1 MELLESLR
9 TSDVDQSLRTLMTH
23 FKCEIGTLH
32 TLGADGMLHL
42 RAHTP
47 GIPEPV
53 LKASQVIPVGKGIA
67 GLAAQNKKAVNSC
80 NLTQDSDPRI
90 PVAAKNANVM
100 GAICVP
106 MFKGDTDE
114 VVGTLGIAVRSERTF
129 TPAEEELL
137 LQAGRVIAANLA

>member
-1 MELLESLR
+1 MARATATPPAAFLAAREL
-9 TSDVDQSLRTLMTH
+9 T
-23 FKCEIGTLH
+23 
-32 TLGADGMLHL
+32 DGMLHL

-67 GLAAQNKKAVNSC
+67 GLAAQHKKAVNSC

-106 MFKGDTDE
+106 MFKRDTDE

-129 TPAEEELL
+129 TTAEEELLL

>member
-9 TSDVDQSLRTLMTH
+9 TTDLDASLKALLAH
-23 FKCEIGTLH
+23 FKCDIGTLH
-32 TLGADGMLHL
+32 TLGPDGKLHL

-47 GIPEPV
+47 GIPEPI
-53 LKASQVIPVGKGIA
+53 LNASRIIPVGKGIA
-67 GLAAQNKKAVNSC
+67 GLAAQNKKAMNMC

-90 PVAAKNANVM
+90 PVAAKSSDIV

-106 MFKGDTDE
+106 MLKGDE

-129 TPAEEELL
+129 TAEEEALL
-137 LQAGRVIAANLA
+137 TDAGRVIANHLS